1 MDIILK
7 IGDGERKL
15 FEADEHWITDQI
27 NQRRRD
33 GLLVCVQ
40 VIIDFGG
47 RRLRLTTP
55 VCAGSGG
62 GGMAPTAQE
71 MQIFELWDKMG
82 MNRDDFSPG
91 KLIAFRAHLKKI
103 L

>member
-7 IGDGERKL
+7 IGDGVRKL

-27 NQRRRD
+27 NQRKRD

-40 VIIDFGG
+40 VLIDFGS
-47 RRLRLTTP
+47 RKLRLTTP
-55 VCAGSGG
+55 ACVGVSGAGLP
-62 GGMAPTAQE
+62 PTTQE
-71 MQIFELWDKMG
+71 MQIFELWDKVG